1 MMYLKMTEKIKI
13 VPDTNVI
20 ISSIFWRGT
29 PYKVMKNGFERKYV
43 IVTSP
48 EIIDEVVDK
57 LRNKFNVPENKVS
70 KLIRTLIEFSVVIAP
85 IERIDVVKDD
95 SDDNKIVECAIEAY
109 ADYIVSGDKHLLNIG
124 NFEEIKILTPGEFIE
139 LFE

>member
-1 MMYLKMTEKIKI
+1 MSLKMTEKIKI

-29 PYKVMKNGFERKYV
+29 TYLIMKYGFERRYV

-48 EIIDEVVDK
+48 GIIDEVVDK
-57 LRNKFNVPENKVS
+57 LRNKFNVPENKIQE
-70 KLIRTLIEFSVVIAP
+70 LIRTLIEFSFVVEPTGKIN
-85 IERIDVVKDD
+85 VVDD
-95 SDDNKIVECAIEAY
+95 DPDDNKIVECAIEAR
-109 ADYIVSGDKHLLNIG
+109 ADYIVSGDRHLLNIG
-124 NFEEIKILTPGEFIE
+124 KCEDIKILTPGEFIG